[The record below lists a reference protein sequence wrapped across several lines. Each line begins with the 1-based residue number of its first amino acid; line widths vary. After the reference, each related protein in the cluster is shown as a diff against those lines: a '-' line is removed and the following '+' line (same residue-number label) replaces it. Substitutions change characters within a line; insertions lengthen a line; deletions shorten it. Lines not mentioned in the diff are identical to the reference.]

1 MRKSIVVGCLI
12 SLTVLWNIDSNLLAE
27 NDCSDQFK
35 ESTES
40 QSIKTGLDQF
50 FLQPEFWNNSIQSDK
65 VGNFFSNIEH
75 FFIGNRTI
83 NDMYFMAPNPLI
95 RLESWY
101 GREDPEY
108 NKRRIGPA
116 LFEETYANIPEEYLF
131 IIYFKTFYTK
141 ILQGDMYK
149 EQHEGYFPV
158 RFFDSG
164 RNKKFK
170 FNDNYSIKT
179 YAQDSWNLVK
189 QKSIYE
195 KRDINCIDPSTL
207 TFIATY
213 MLMSEYGVDSVDRGV
228 NLEQELIELY
238 QNLDYLNKI
247 YVIIFLSR
255 HPRSS
260 IDRVQ
265 SILDNIEAHIA
276 LNTYKNTGVE
286 YASEYSHRFY
296 KMIHSLISRSEPKF

>member
-12 SLTVLWNIDSNLLAE
+12 SLTVLWNIDSNLFAE

-50 FLQPEFWNNSIQSDK
+50 FLQPEFWNNSFQSDK
-65 VGNFFSNIEH
+65 VGDFFSNIKH
-75 FFIGNRTI
+75 FFIGDRTVK
-83 NDMYFMAPNPLI
+83 DMYFLTENPLI

-101 GREDPEY
+101 GREDSEY
-108 NKRRIGPA
+108 NKRRIGSD
-116 LFEETYANIPEEYLF
+116 LFRQAYEYIPQEYLF
-131 IIYFKTFYTK
+131 IIFFKTFYTK

-149 EQHEGYFPV
+149 EQYEGYFPV
-158 RFFDSG
+158 RFFDSE

-170 FNDNYSIKT
+170 FNDNYSIET
-179 YAQDSWNLVK
+179 YAQDSWNIVK

-195 KRDINCIDPSTL
+195 KKTINCIDPSTL

-213 MLMSEYGVDSVDRGV
+213 MLISEYGLESVDQGI
-228 NLEQELIELY
+228 NLEQELIKLY

-247 YVIIFLSR
+247 YIIIFLYK

-260 IDRVQ
+260 IDGVQ

-286 YASEYSHRFY
+286 YPSEYSHRFY
-296 KMIHSLISRSEPKF
+296 KMIHSLISRKEPRF